1 MPLAGKPITGGV
13 CGTKIHDENDRQMK
27 KGLQPSSHNPLNL
40 WWRRR
45 DLNPRPPPC
54 EGDALPAELLPHKW
68 KHRGKKFLGKKG
80 RPVKPFSSPMPIAL
94 AAQFSLKFPTYHGV
108 APRDDGRHARRISIP
123 ARRGAVHGSGPDQR
137 AGQPAGAAGLPGYL
151 MLQAGSTPREK
162 VSDRAWRRSK
172 AVHRQPRRRNGAGSD
187 SAAAT
192 GWSR

>member
-1 MPLAGKPITGGV
+1 MLNFTQLAARLPLHFGARRLCAHLPPICKQCPRPV
-13 CGTKIHDENDRQMK
+13 HALNAIK
-27 KGLQPSSHNPLNL
+27 KGLRHCRNPLIL

-137 AGQPAGAAGLPGYL
+137 AG
-151 MLQAGSTPREK
+151 
-162 VSDRAWRRSK
+162 
-172 AVHRQPRRRNGAGSD
+172 
-187 SAAAT
+187 
-192 GWSR
+192 

>member
-1 MPLAGKPITGGV
+1 M
-13 CGTKIHDENDRQMK
+13 
-27 KGLQPSSHNPLNL
+27 
-40 WWRRR
+40 
-45 DLNPRPPPC
+45 NPRPPPC

-80 RPVKPFSSPMPIAL
+80 QPVKPFSSPRPIAL

-108 APRDDGRHARRISIP
+108 APRDGCRHGPSVCVP
-123 ARRGAVHGSGPDQR
+123 ARLGAVRGSGPDQR
-137 AGQPAGAAGLPGYL
+137 AERPAGAAGPPGYL
-151 MLQAGSTPREK
+151 MLQAGSTPRER
-162 VSDRAWRRSK
+162 VAGRAWRRSK